1 MNNSIFVKHPTISAE
16 QFDGKRLV
24 LFQGGKPCYY
34 QLQVQKHTDD
44 GVPIQNGAY
53 ILNRLSTVV
62 KVSFGWSQPQAF
74 PNPAPVP
81 IAMDQNTVSQIS
93 RVESSS
99 EFADKSDFQLNLN
112 GEAQSNQRQEN
123 ERTRKVTK

>member
-1 MNNSIFVKHPTISAE
+1 
-16 QFDGKRLV
+16 
-24 LFQGGKPCYY
+24 
-34 QLQVQKHTDD
+34 
-44 GVPIQNGAY
+44 
-53 ILNRLSTVV
+53 V